1 MAKVWILTLYDW
13 SKTLET
19 MVFSSEQLAK
29 KKIVRIHEISPSIN
43 WGIIDR
49 ELDSTWS
56 LI

>member
-13 SKTLET
+13 SKTLEI
-19 MVFSSEQLAK
+19 MVFSSEELAK
-29 KKIVRIHEISPSIN
+29 KEIGRIHEISPSIN

-56 LI
+56 